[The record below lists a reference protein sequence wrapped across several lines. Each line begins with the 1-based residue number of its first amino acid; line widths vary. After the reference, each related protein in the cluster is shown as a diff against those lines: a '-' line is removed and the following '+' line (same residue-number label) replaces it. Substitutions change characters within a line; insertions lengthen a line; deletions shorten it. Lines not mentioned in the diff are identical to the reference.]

1 MPAVARLVTYS
12 LVIILSLLSLNLAD
26 NHREVAA
33 AGGNGQLI
41 FHSGWEPSSEVEL
54 DSKGNEVRMIGE
66 DHSVSGPSDW
76 LSSMQSHPN
85 ISAFNFSFVCGDR
98 KIRKADIVDDP
109 TGVLNST
116 TGDTNQVMH
125 FWLRDTC
132 RKGASTRVSTAINSD
147 RTSTDTRLKEGFQR
161 VRMYYHPDF
170 LTLKQYSRNVNW
182 IQFQEFWI
190 RPNWTGQPDPFRI
203 SFYTPFVKNAG
214 KFYWKVIG
222 EECCRTKQGFWQ
234 RMNTSVE
241 VPIGEWFTAET
252 YYKMGDKDSGRITFS
267 IQRDGG
273 PKQVI
278 FDVTDYTYHP
288 NRGPEGIYHWNNHKL
303 YVNPRVV
310 DFVRKKGGILQM
322 YWDDWEVWDSI
333 PPETTEPVNEAPQV
347 AAGPDQS
354 VTMSS
359 PAVVD
364 LDGTVTDDGLP
375 NPPASFTTQWTA
387 TGPGSVTIGDASAVH
402 TTASFTVAGQYT
414 LTLSADDG
422 EKTSSDSLTVTVN
435 SPPELKSIQITPS
448 SATVEP
454 DASLQ
459 FSAVGLDQFG
469 NPFPIIPSWSVSGG
483 GSIDQAG
490 LFSAGPNEGGPFTVT
505 AAQDG
510 VSGFASVSVVVIN
523 DLVGHWSFDES
534 SGSTANDSSGSAN
547 HGQLSNGATLGQPG
561 TLGNAVSFPFS
572 GQVQVGT
579 ADWDNN
585 HGTVALW
592 AKANGFASGDQYF
605 FGHTTQ
611 PAWAN
616 RIQLY
621 TNDASGL
628 LDLGLGNSHSRH
640 LAIADLTANTWHHIA
655 LTWQGANGSGT
666 YHVFVDG
673 QDLASGSYSGLD
685 SLQSLAHVGN
695 DGDTGTRPFNGLMDD
710 ARVYNRALSP
720 QEVVDLMADDTPA
733 PNQPPAVNAGPDQSA
748 TLNGPV
754 ALALDGTVTD
764 DGLPN
769 PPGAVSTLWSASG
782 PAP

>member
-1 MPAVARLVTYS
+1 
-12 LVIILSLLSLNLAD
+12 
-26 NHREVAA
+26 
-33 AGGNGQLI
+33 
-41 FHSGWEPSSEVEL
+41 
-54 DSKGNEVRMIGE
+54 
-66 DHSVSGPSDW
+66 
-76 LSSMQSHPN
+76 
-85 ISAFNFSFVCGDR
+85 
-98 KIRKADIVDDP
+98 
-109 TGVLNST
+109 
-116 TGDTNQVMH
+116 
-125 FWLRDTC
+125 
-132 RKGASTRVSTAINSD
+132 
-147 RTSTDTRLKEGFQR
+147 
-161 VRMYYHPDF
+161 
-170 LTLKQYSRNVNW
+170 
-182 IQFQEFWI
+182 
-190 RPNWTGQPDPFRI
+190 
-203 SFYTPFVKNAG
+203 
-214 KFYWKVIG
+214 
-222 EECCRTKQGFWQ
+222 
-234 RMNTSVE
+234 
-241 VPIGEWFTAET
+241 
-252 YYKMGDKDSGRITFS
+252 
-267 IQRDGG
+267 
-273 PKQVI
+273 
-278 FDVTDYTYHP
+278 
-288 NRGPEGIYHWNNHKL
+288 
-303 YVNPRVV
+303 
-310 DFVRKKGGILQM
+310 
-322 YWDDWEVWDSI
+322 
-333 PPETTEPVNEAPQV
+333 
-347 AAGPDQS
+347 
-354 VTMSS
+354 
-359 PAVVD
+359 
-364 LDGTVTDDGLP
+364 
-375 NPPASFTTQWTA
+375 
-387 TGPGSVTIGDASAVH
+387 
-402 TTASFTVAGQYT
+402 
-414 LTLSADDG
+414 
-422 EKTSSDSLTVTVN
+422 
-435 SPPELKSIQITPS
+435 
-448 SATVEP
+448 
-454 DASLQ
+454 
-459 FSAVGLDQFG
+459 
-469 NPFPIIPSWSVSGG
+469 
-483 GSIDQAG
+483 
-490 LFSAGPNEGGPFTVT
+490 
-505 AAQDG
+505 
-510 VSGFASVSVVVIN
+510 
-523 DLVGHWSFDES
+523 
-534 SGSTANDSSGSAN
+534 

-782 PAP
+782 PAPVIFGDASAVDTNATFDTVGVYTLTLTADDGEFSPSDSLTVSINDPLDPASDLVGHWTFDESSGSTANDSSGSANHGQLSNGAALGQPGTLGNAVSFPGSGQVQVGTVDWDNNHGTVALWAKANSFSSGDQYLFGHTTQPAWANRIQLYTNDASGMLDLGLGNSHVRHLGIADLTANTWHHIALTWEGSNGSGTYHVFVDGQDLASGQYSGLDSLHSFAHVGNDGDTGTRAFDGLIDDARVYNRALSAQEISALSAN